1 MACNA
6 NSFHVLTK
14 CTIMKFYSMYKK
26 ILMMIRG
33 NTIKYGSERG
43 KKIKGGSTLKED
55 LKRFENE
62 LCDNVINILSN

>member
-1 MACNA
+1 
-6 NSFHVLTK
+6 
-14 CTIMKFYSMYKK
+14 
-26 ILMMIRG
+26 MMIRG

-43 KKIKGGSTLKED
+43 KEIKGGSILKED